1 MWAAAA
7 RRRSARQTRSACREL
22 AILLYPTS
30 PAFPLCTI
38 SRRLSVLVG
47 VGCRRVY
54 VNVTKY
60 AVTKDALG
68 AIGIDAF
75 LKDRVL
81 VITATYDVIEGGW
94 NLAACPEVVLT
105 VVIPNVTSTT
115 AGLGPLINVT
125 LGYGVP
131 RREPMWEP
139 WLGKKMDHRGLIEFR
154 SDPRL
159 MLAGVHM
166 TNHVPGGNITV
177 SGVSTT
183 HLAMQT
189 VDGNLTVFG
198 TDTSEIYMV
207 AGSVHTLHF
216 RELPASNG

>member
-1 MWAAAA
+1 M
-7 RRRSARQTRSACREL
+7 
-22 AILLYPTS
+22 
-30 PAFPLCTI
+30 CTI

-207 AGSVHTLHF
+207 AGYTHT
-216 RELPASNG
+216 PALSRFARAASDG

>member
-1 MWAAAA
+1 MG
-7 RRRSARQTRSACREL
+7 RRR
-22 AILLYPTS
+22 
-30 PAFPLCTI
+30 
-38 SRRLSVLVG
+38 G
-47 VGCRRVY
+47 Y

-159 MLAGVHM
+159 LLAGVHM

-207 AGSVHTLHF
+207 AGSAHTPHF
-216 RELPASNG
+216 RDLLASDCQFCGATETLFVDAGARGGWISPT

>member
-1 MWAAAA
+1 M
-7 RRRSARQTRSACREL
+7 
-22 AILLYPTS
+22 
-30 PAFPLCTI
+30 
-38 SRRLSVLVG
+38 
-47 VGCRRVY
+47 Y

-207 AGSVHTLHF
+207 AGSVHPHAGTFAICSRSKRWLIVAGRLKLFLWMQGRGAGGYHRRERGLQSWCETAASFTLK
-216 RELPASNG
+216 REWLA